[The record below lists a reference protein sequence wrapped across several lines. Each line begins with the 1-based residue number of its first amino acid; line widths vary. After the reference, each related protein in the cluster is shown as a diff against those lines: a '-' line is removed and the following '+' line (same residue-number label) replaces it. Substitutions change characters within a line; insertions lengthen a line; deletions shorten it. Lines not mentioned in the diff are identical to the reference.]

1 MRFGEC
7 QSELRLRDGNFWR
20 ERFSIYHS
28 ALLSLVD
35 PVSRRTSQSFK
46 FMSVFPP
53 CFLNFKSLFQDDP
66 QTASSR
72 HFYISQWYRDSD
84 AEIRKNSKKTKPRRK
99 DKSEKSRRRGR
110 RGRDSESE
118 TSEDEDD
125 EDDDERQ
132 EEMPAMNAEVYRLTE
147 ARKEYLVSK
156 ICPFGPTSQRSTT
169 LASHI
174 DSTAACLIVK

>member
-1 MRFGEC
+1 MGEV
-7 QSELRLRDGNFWR
+7 SHISLRTVGPGRAGLISKKDFDLIWDV
-20 ERFSIYHS
+20 IK
-28 ALLSLVD
+28 
-35 PVSRRTSQSFK
+35 TS
-46 FMSVFPP
+46 
-53 CFLNFKSLFQDDP
+53 FQDDP

-84 AEIRKNSKKTKPRRK
+84 AEIRKNSKKTKPRKK
-99 DKSEKSRRRGR
+99 DKPEKSRRRGR

-118 TSEDEDD
+118 TSEE
-125 EDDDERQ
+125 EDDDDD
-132 EEMPAMNAEVYRLTE
+132 EEEKETAPVMNAEVYRLTE

-156 ICPFGPTSQRSTT
+156 ICPFGPTSKRSTT

>member
-1 MRFGEC
+1 MEIFGG
-7 QSELRLRDGNFWR
+7 RGFPY
-20 ERFSIYHS
+20 ITPHS
-28 ALLSLVD
+28 SVWWILFHEGLLNHLSSYLSL
-35 PVSRRTSQSFK
+35 
-46 FMSVFPP
+46 PP

-99 DKSEKSRRRGR
+99 DKSEKSRQRGR

>member
-1 MRFGEC
+1 M
-7 QSELRLRDGNFWR
+7 
-20 ERFSIYHS
+20 IT
-28 ALLSLVD
+28 LLGGRGFTYITPHRWNGLILKKDLHVQKYLTK
-35 PVSRRTSQSFK
+35 TS
-46 FMSVFPP
+46 
-53 CFLNFKSLFQDDP
+53 FQDDP

-84 AEIRKNSKKTKPRRK
+84 AEIRKNSKKAKPRKK
-99 DKSEKSRRRGR
+99 DKPEKSRRRGR

-118 TSEDEDD
+118 TSEEED
-125 EDDDERQ
+125 EDDDED
-132 EEMPAMNAEVYRLTE
+132 EKESAPVMNAEVYRLTE

-156 ICPFGPTSQRSTT
+156 ICPFGPTSKRSTT